1 MQRNWDLVIRGACLA
16 LILFFLTSSICFAQ
30 SSPVAPAGNSVV
42 KTDSLEVHSAA
53 ETSSDV
59 VQTLKKGES
68 LVLGLELRTTTD
80 SWCSVK
86 LPGQSARL
94 GYVECSGLER
104 TDQPTGNQ
112 PGAGPSGNSNGDGS
126 KETAAARKTS
136 QPAIHLPLARSAAE
150 SSSEYERVKAAVVH
164 DDTLDG
170 PKISEYERAAESG
183 SSAAMTR
190 AAMAHSVAGNFE
202 LDHGDSDSAIE
213 QYRAALPFAAKQT
226 ALSYGILM
234 RLAYIHL
241 VRSEFSTALGYLDK
255 AGQLVPGSAAVAQL
269 SGQAYYG
276 LNRLDDAIKEWR
288 TAQRI
293 APNPQVA
300 MSLERAERDQAAEAE
315 SHQGETSHFVLRYQG
330 GATPALAGEILSTLE
345 EHFRTLQTALDFTP
359 VEPIGVVLYTK
370 QEFRDITL
378 APSWAGGLNDGRIRV
393 PVEGLNSVTAE
404 LSRVLK
410 HELTHSF
417 VYQMSL
423 GRCPTWLNEGL
434 AQWMEGKRSGEN
446 AKGLIL
452 AYERKQYI
460 PLERLS
466 GPWNS
471 FPAPVA
477 GYAYAWG
484 LAAVEFIMSRS
495 GAWGISRLFANF
507 NSASSFEAAMGA
519 ALQTNYEDL
528 ERGTVDYL
536 KQTYGQ

>member
-1 MQRNWDLVIRGACLA
+1 MRQNWDLAVCSAFLAVI
-16 LILFFLTSSICFAQ
+16 FFFPPNSNCFAQ
-30 SSPVAPAGNSVV
+30 GPAPAQAPDANSVV
-42 KTDSLEVHSAA
+42 KADSLEVHSRADQ
-53 ETSSDV
+53 TSEV
-59 VQTLKKGES
+59 VRTLKKGDS
-68 LVLGLELRTTTD
+68 LVLGLEIRSTVHT
-80 SWCSVK
+80 WCSVK

-94 GYVECSGLER
+94 GYVECLGLER
-104 TDQPTGNQ
+104 TDHQPGNQ
-112 PGAGPSGNSNGDGS
+112 PGAGSTANPTGGS
-126 KETAAARKTS
+126 RETVGGKTS
-136 QPAIHLPLARSAAE
+136 GPPIHLPLARPAAE
-150 SSSEYERVKAAVVH
+150 STSEYERVKAVVVH
-164 DDTLDG
+164 DGTLDG
-170 PKISEYERAAESG
+170 PKISEYERAAQGG
-183 SSAAMTR
+183 SSVTMAR
-190 AAMAHSVAGNFE
+190 AAMAHYAAGNFE
-202 LDHGDSDSAIE
+202 LDHGDSDSAVE

-226 ALSYGILM
+226 SLSFGILM

-293 APNPQVA
+293 SPNPEVA
-300 MSLERAERDQAAEAE
+300 MSLERAERDQAAEAD

-330 GATPALAGEILSTLE
+330 GATPALAGEILGTLE
-345 EHFRTLQTALDFTP
+345 EHFRSLQTALDFTP
-359 VEPIGVVLYTK
+359 VEPIGVILYTK

-434 AQWMEGKRSGEN
+434 AQWMEGRRSGEN
-446 AKGLIL
+446 AKGLIM

-495 GAWGISRLFANF
+495 GPWGISRLFANF

>member
-1 MQRNWDLVIRGACLA
+1 MRQNWDLAACSACLA
-16 LILFFLTSSICFAQ
+16 VIFLFPATSNCFAQ
-30 SSPVAPAGNSVV
+30 GPTPATAPAGNSVV
-42 KTDSLEVHSAA
+42 KADSLEVHAGA
-53 ETSSDV
+53 EETSAV
-59 VQTLKKGES
+59 VQTLKKGDS
-68 LVLGLELRTTTD
+68 LIVGLELRTTVHT
-80 SWCSVK
+80 WCNVK

-104 TDQPTGNQ
+104 HQPSNQ
-112 PGAGPSGNSNGDGS
+112 PGTASTANATGGS
-126 KETAAARKTS
+126 KETGGAGK
-136 QPAIHLPLARSAAE
+136 PPGPPIHLPLARSAAE

-170 PKISEYERAAESG
+170 PKISEYERAAQSG
-183 SSAAMTR
+183 PSAAMAR

-241 VRSEFSTALGYLDK
+241 VRSEFSTALGFLDK

-276 LNRLDDAIKEWR
+276 LNRLDDAIKE
-288 TAQRI
+288 
-293 APNPQVA
+293 
-300 MSLERAERDQAAEAE
+300 

-330 GATPALAGEILSTLE
+330 GATPALAGEILSTLD

-446 AKGLIL
+446 ARGLIM

-507 NSASSFEAAMGA
+507 NSTSSFEAAMGA

>member
-1 MQRNWDLVIRGACLA
+1 MRQNWDLAVSSAFLAVI
-16 LILFFLTSSICFAQ
+16 FFLLANSSCFAQ
-30 SSPVAPAGNSVV
+30 GPAPAPATAGNSVV
-42 KTDSLEVHSAA
+42 KTDSLEVHSGPDQ
-53 ETSSDV
+53 TSAV
-59 VQTLKKGES
+59 VQTLKKGDS
-68 LVLGLELRTTTD
+68 LVLGLEIRSTVHT
-80 SWCSVK
+80 WCSVK
-86 LPGQSARL
+86 LPGQNARL
-94 GYVECSGLER
+94 GYVECSSLEP
-104 TDQPTGNQ
+104 TDHQPGNQ
-112 PGAGPSGNSNGDGS
+112 PGAASAANPTGGP
-126 KETAAARKTS
+126 KETAVAGKTS
-136 QPAIHLPLARSAAE
+136 GPPIHLPLARPAAE
-150 SSSEYERVKAAVVH
+150 STSEYERVKAVVVH
-164 DDTLDG
+164 DGTLDG
-170 PKISEYERAAESG
+170 PKISEYERAARAA
-183 SSAAMTR
+183 SSVTMAR
-190 AAMAHSVAGNFE
+190 AAMAHYAAGNFE
-202 LDHGDSDSAIE
+202 LEHGDSDSAVE

-226 ALSYGILM
+226 SLSFGIL
-234 RLAYIHL
+234 IHL

-293 APNPQVA
+293 SPNPEVA
-300 MSLERAERDQAAEAE
+300 MSLERAERDQAAEAD
-315 SHQGETSHFVLRYQG
+315 SHQGETSHFVLHYQG

-393 PVEGLNSVTAE
+393 PVEGLNSVTPE

-446 AKGLIL
+446 AKGLVM

-536 KQTYGQ
+536 KQAYGQ

>member
-1 MQRNWDLVIRGACLA
+1 MRQNWDLAARSACLA
-16 LILFFLTSSICFAQ
+16 VIFLFPATSNCFAQ
-30 SSPVAPAGNSVV
+30 GPTPATAPAGNSVV
-42 KTDSLEVHSAA
+42 KADSLEVHAGAEEASA
-53 ETSSDV
+53 V
-59 VQTLKKGES
+59 VQTLRKGDS
-68 LVLGLELRTTTD
+68 LIVGLELRTTVHT
-80 SWCSVK
+80 WCSVT

-104 TDQPTGNQ
+104 HQPSNQ
-112 PGAGPSGNSNGDGS
+112 PGAASTTNATGGS
-126 KETAAARKTS
+126 KETAVGGKT
-136 QPAIHLPLARSAAE
+136 PGPPIHLPLARSAAE

-170 PKISEYERAAESG
+170 PRISEYERAAASG
-183 SSAAMTR
+183 SSAAMAR

-241 VRSEFSTALGYLDK
+241 VRSEFSTALGFLDK

-288 TAQRI
+288 AAQRI

-315 SHQGETSHFVLRYQG
+315 SHQGETSHFVVHYQG

-446 AKGLIL
+446 ARGLVM

-471 FPAPVA
+471 LPAPVV